1 MKRPPTPYE
10 KGDCSSKE
18 VPMFDAQA
26 ITRCHQVLCEVL
38 AAMGEAAAEAYL
50 IGGWAIYYI
59 LDRPDRPVA
68 RLQYAGT
75 LDVDVALA
83 LQMPEREEIV
93 ERLLSMGYLRDAR
106 IESRLLRPFPEGETQ
121 PVAVDFLRGN
131 KEVLQ
136 DLTHRIRVVGETPE
150 GMPFDGSVAV
160 ANIEA
165 CLAMKAIAFHQDPKD
180 KDAYDIYYLVTYAQD
195 EQGDCADH
203 VKAAFDR
210 PLIREGLEALK
221 VHFGRREGRG
231 LRRAMQMLRTQNGL
245 NSLEARAAVRASLRA
260 FLHKLDHAVDY

>member
-1 MKRPPTPYE
+1 
-10 KGDCSSKE
+10 
-18 VPMFDAQA
+18 MFDAQT

-38 AAMGEAAAEAYL
+38 AVMREAAEEAYL
-50 IGGWAIYYI
+50 IGGWAIYYV

-83 LQMPEREEIV
+83 LQMPGREEIV
-93 ERLLSMGYLRDAR
+93 ERLISKGYLRDTR
-106 IESRLLRPFPEGETQ
+106 IESRLLRSFPGSEIQ
-121 PVAVDFLRGN
+121 PVAVDFLRGD

-136 DLTHRIRVVGETPE
+136 NLTHRVRVVGETPE
-150 GMPFDGSVAV
+150 GIPFDGSVAV

-203 VKAAFDR
+203 VKAAFDHL
-210 PLIREGLEALK
+210 LIREGLEALTI
-221 VHFGRREGRG
+221 HFGRREGRG
-231 LRRAMQMLRTQNGL
+231 LRKAMQMLRDQDGL
-245 NSLEARAAVRASLRA
+245 NPLEARAAVRASLRA
-260 FLHKLDHAVDY
+260 FFRKLGHAVDY

>member
-1 MKRPPTPYE
+1 
-10 KGDCSSKE
+10 
-18 VPMFDAQA
+18 MFDAQA
-26 ITRCHQVLCEVL
+26 ITRCHQVFCEVL
-38 AAMGEAAAEAYL
+38 AVLGDAAADAYV
-50 IGGWAIYYI
+50 IGGWAIYYV
-59 LDRPDRPVA
+59 LHPPDRPA
-68 RLQYAGT
+68 ASLQYAGT

-83 LQMPEREEIV
+83 LQMPGREEIV
-93 ERLLSMGYLRDAR
+93 KRLISQGYLRDTR
-106 IESRLLRPFPEGETQ
+106 IESRLLRPFPGGEIQ
-121 PVAVDFLRGN
+121 PVAVDFLRGD

-136 DLTHRIRVVGETPE
+136 NLTHPVRVVGETPE

-203 VKAAFDR
+203 VKVTLDR
-210 PLIREGLEALK
+210 PLVRQGLEALT

-231 LRRAMQMLRTQNGL
+231 LRKAMQMLRDQDGL
-245 NSLEARAAVRASLRA
+245 NPLEARAAVRASLRA
-260 FLHKLDHAVDY
+260 FFRKLGQDVDY